1 MRHSLM
7 VTRRYSVH
15 SELEVPVSCSNGWRY
30 YCSVTFQG
38 IPILEDEMGMRTLGF
53 QGAKVHLEDHEAV
66 KKAFRV
72 SVHYGSIDL
81 EMAS

>member
-7 VTRRYSVH
+7 ATQRYSVH
-15 SELEVPVSCSNGWRY
+15 SELKVPFSCSSDWKY
-30 YCSVTFQG
+30 YRSVTFQG
-38 IPILEDEMGMRTLGF
+38 IPILEDEMEMGTLGF
-53 QGAKVHLEDHEAV
+53 QGAKVHWEDHGAV

-72 SVHYGSIDL
+72 SAHYGSLDL